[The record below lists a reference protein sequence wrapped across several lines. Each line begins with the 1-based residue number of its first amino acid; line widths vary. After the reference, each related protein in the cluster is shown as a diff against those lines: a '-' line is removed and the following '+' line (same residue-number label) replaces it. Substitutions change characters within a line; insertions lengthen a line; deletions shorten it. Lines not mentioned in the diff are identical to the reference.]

1 MIRTQIL
8 GDYEK
13 MFQPILLLV
22 LLIALITGLGFYSDV
37 FLTGRNWLNI
47 LNNHMAHQLIL
58 AVGMNNV
65 HTVEEY
71 MALEDLY
78 KTTEALVKYIEKN
91 I

>member
-1 MIRTQIL
+1 MSDRRKSVTIRKQKIFRDL
-8 GDYEK
+8 PESLKSIVKGGGSDSNIFAQK
-13 MFQPILLLV
+13 
-22 LLIALITGLGFYSDV
+22 GFNS
-37 FLTGRNWLNI
+37 I
-47 LNNHMAHQLIL
+47 IL

>member
-1 MIRTQIL
+1 MCEFPVLKPLDDLKFAKEFAKI
-8 GDYEK
+8 YEEMGIESK
-13 MFQPILLLV
+13 
-22 LLIALITGLGFYSDV
+22 LIVIGGGSDSNIFAQKGFNS
-37 FLTGRNWLNI
+37 I
-47 LNNHMAHQLIL
+47 IL